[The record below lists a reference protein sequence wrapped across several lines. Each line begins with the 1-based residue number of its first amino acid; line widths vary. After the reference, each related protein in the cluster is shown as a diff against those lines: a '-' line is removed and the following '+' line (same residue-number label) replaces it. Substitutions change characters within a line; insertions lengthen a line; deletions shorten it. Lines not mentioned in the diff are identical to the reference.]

1 MISLDKF
8 SLTFLNLMDEFII
21 DIYHL
26 EDEVLMVLNSFVE
39 LLCDIAEFNSWAG
52 VVHLMAVFATLA
64 EKC

>member
-1 MISLDKF
+1 
-8 SLTFLNLMDEFII
+8 MDEFII